1 MASASTASLARAV
14 AACSA
19 RPPPTEAR
27 RGQAADHVD
36 AKGANRDA
44 PISISISLSLSLSS
58 SAAAA
63 ASADAVSRRYGLSAC
78 FLTFLAFS
86 SSSSSSSSARAA
98 ILEADDDEQLLER
111 VKQDRKIRLQRQG
124 VISSSGEETG
134 YLQEL
139 VYKLSK
145 VGQAIENDDL
155 PAASSVL
162 GPNAD
167 AEWVQQVNTA
177 FMKLLIRFPYQLSSS
192 PEEKVEVET
201 FNSSLASLFT
211 SVGKRDVESSKM
223 AFVSSAAALEKW
235 IGLTGLVSQLKG
247 L

>member
-177 FMKLLIRFPYQLSSS
+177 FMKLSSS

>member
-1 MASASTASLARAV
+1 MMTTALSLRRTGKTSIIVSSRRASVWSGQLYSEGGATACRPASSLF
-14 AACSA
+14 SPS
-19 RPPPTEAR
+19 PPP
-27 RGQAADHVD
+27 
-36 AKGANRDA
+36 
-44 PISISISLSLSLSS
+44 
-58 SAAAA
+58 
-63 ASADAVSRRYGLSAC
+63 
-78 FLTFLAFS
+78 
-86 SSSSSSSSARAA
+86 SSSSSSARAA

-167 AEWVQQVNTA
+167 AEWVQKVNTA
-177 FMKLLIRFPYQLSSS
+177 FMKLSSS

>member
-167 AEWVQQVNTA
+167 AEWVQQ
-177 FMKLLIRFPYQLSSS
+177 LLIRFPYQLSSS

>member
-167 AEWVQQVNTA
+167 AEWVQQ
-177 FMKLLIRFPYQLSSS
+177 LSSS